1 MNGTAFEVPP
11 PGDGFVTVTAAVVG
25 AAMSVLVMLAV
36 NLVAETYLVVRFE
49 PFHLTWD
56 DVTNPLPSTVKVN
69 ARPFAFAEAGLRV
82 AMTGNG
88 LLTVNVLEVDVPP
101 PGVGLRTLTE
111 AVPLAAMSDA
121 ATMAVS
127 RVAETNVVVRL
138 DPFQRTVEVG
148 TKPAPS
154 TVMTKLAPPTR
165 VELGFM
171 LAIEGTGLFT
181 VRD

>member
-49 PFHLTWD
+49 PFHLTRD
-56 DVTNPLPSTVKVN
+56 VVTNPLPSTVKVN
-69 ARPFAFAEAGLRV
+69 AGPFALAEAGLRV
-82 AMTGNG
+82 AMAGNG

-121 ATMAVS
+121 VMTAVS
-127 RVAETNVVVRL
+127 RVAETKVVVRL

-154 TVMTKLAPPTR
+154 TVMTKLPPPTI
-165 VELGFM
+165 VELGSM
-171 LAIEGTGLFT
+171 PAIEGTGLFT